1 MDLFIHYYEILFLKL
16 LFILNFEDY
25 RLIDLIIYMILIL
38 FIMIYIYL
46 LLKNENQIF

>member
-46 LLKNENQIF
+46 LLKI